1 MKTSTKV
8 RGLALLTGGVLA
20 VSSLTAPGVQAKT
33 SRKDYKTGAV
43 VLGALGVILATKG
56 ETVPA
61 VVAGAG
67 AYYAY
72 KKSQDR
78 RHNYNYANR
87 YPTSRSRY
95 SSSNRNNNQNVYPDA
110 KNSRYDNSRY
120 DNSRYDDAG
129 YDSLSTTSNA
139 KESSSSAVID

>member
-20 VSSLTAPGVQAKT
+20 VSSLTAPGVQART
-33 SRKDYKTGAV
+33 SRKDYKNGAIALG
-43 VLGALGVILATKG
+43 VLGAIFAVKG
-56 ETVPA
+56 KTVPA

-95 SSSNRNNNQNVYPDA
+95 SSNNRNNNQNVYPDA
-110 KNSRYDNSRY
+110 N
-120 DNSRYDDAG
+120 NSRYDDAG

>member
-20 VSSLTAPGVQAKT
+20 VSSLTAPGVQART

-78 RHNYNYANR
+78 RHNHNYANR
-87 YPTSRSRY
+87 YPTSRSHY
-95 SSSNRNNNQNVYPDA
+95 SYNDRNNNQNVYPDA
-110 KNSRYDNSRY
+110 GDSEN
-120 DNSRYDDAG
+120 
-129 YDSLSTTSNA
+129 YDSGYNSLNATSKA
-139 KESSSSAVID
+139 KHSSSSVVID